1 MKTVLVTGADG
12 FVGQHLCAALARAGL
27 QTFALSG
34 DIRDRES
41 IVRQLCA
48 AKPDGIVHL
57 AALASVA
64 SSWDTQSEVW
74 DVNATGTNTL
84 VSVIRERAPRARLLA
99 VSSAE
104 VYGVVPESDQPIV
117 ESREAAPRSPYAVSK
132 LAAEAP
138 VLHSGLDAV
147 IARPFPHLGPGQ
159 DERFALASF
168 AGQIAR
174 IERGGQE
181 PRLRVGNLDARRDLL
196 DVRCVADAYVA
207 LLHGKLGGIVNV
219 ASGVAWRIGDVLDRL
234 LALSTIRIEI
244 ELDPARLRPADVPLL
259 AGDATRLREA
269 TGWQPRRSLDE
280 TLSDTLDAFRRKGP
294 A

>member
-41 IVRQLCA
+41 IVRQFRA
-48 AKPDGIVHL
+48 AEPDGIVHL

-84 VSVIRERAPRARLLA
+84 VSVIRERAPQARLLA

-104 VYGVVPESDQPIV
+104 VYGVVPETDQPIV
-117 ESREAAPRSPYAVSK
+117 ESREVAPRSPYAVSK
-132 LAAEAP
+132 LAGEAP

-181 PRLRVGNLDARRDLL
+181 PVMRVGNLDARRDLL

-234 LALSTIRIEI
+234 LALSTMRIEI
-244 ELDPARLRPADVPLL
+244 EVDPARLRLADVPLL

>member
-12 FVGQHLCAALARAGL
+12 FVGQHLCAALSRAGM
-27 QTFALSG
+27 QPFALSG

-48 AKPDGIVHL
+48 AEPDGIVHL

-74 DVNATGTNTL
+74 DVNATGTDTL
-84 VSVIRERAPRARLLA
+84 VSAIRERAPQARVLA

-104 VYGVVPESDQPIV
+104 VYGIVPENEQPIV
-117 ESREAAPRSPYAVSK
+117 ETREPAPRSPYAVSK

-147 IARPFPHLGPGQ
+147 VARPFPHLGPGQ
-159 DERFALASF
+159 DERFAIASF

-181 PRLRVGNLDARRDLL
+181 PVLRVGNLDARRDLL
-196 DVRCVADAYVA
+196 DVRCVAEAYVA
-207 LLHGKLGGIVNV
+207 VLQGQLTGLVNV

-234 LALSTIRIEI
+234 LALSTVRIAIEI
-244 ELDPARLRPADVPLL
+244 DPARLRPADVPLL

>member
-269 TGWQPRRSLDE
+269 TGWEPRRSLDE

-294 A
+294 T